1 MLTMSTDLAEVFSKG
16 SIAASRAQATF
27 FERFWAVC
35 GKAAPQCYPP
45 DDEIEF

>member
-27 FERFWAVC
+27 FRAFLGCLRESRAAVLPA
-35 GKAAPQCYPP
+35 GR
-45 DDEIEF
+45 